1 MVLTETPAV
10 GPAKMLHC
18 KNNLLGTVAAKV
30 HLYATQ
36 IGTSLMY
43 STKSMFSA
51 FSPWADMAVQST
63 MLAIESQQVIA
74 MRLTKFAMGGP
85 GVDREATLM
94 VSEKMESLA
103 QVGQMVM
110 MAALGGHHDMGAG
123 KVVRHY
129 RKKVSA
135 NVRRLAG

>member
-1 MVLTETPAV
+1 
-10 GPAKMLHC
+10 
-18 KNNLLGTVAAKV
+18 
-30 HLYATQ
+30 
-36 IGTSLMY
+36 
-43 STKSMFSA
+43 MFSPKNV
-51 FSPWADMAVQST
+51 FSMMTPWTQMAMDST

-110 MAALGGHHDMGAG
+110 MAALGGQHDLGAG

-129 RKKVSA
+129 RRKVRA
-135 NVRRLAG
+135 NVARLAG